1 MNKSLIILL
10 ILAISLIGCAQKSET
25 KIETVNDC
33 QCHTQPWKYKDH
45 VNGIEYCIECHK
57 IEEHPEGNWS
67 DNYTS
72 NNINN
77 CSLCHET
84 KLLRIHM
91 PKTTCV
97 DCHGDAKT
105 IHEKFE
111 KKFLE
116 GEK

>member
-1 MNKSLIILL
+1 MNKLLIIPLVLAVLL
-10 ILAISLIGCAQKSET
+10 FGCAQKSET
-25 KIETVNDC
+25 KIESIEDC
-33 QCHTQPWKYKDH
+33 QCHTQPWEYEDH
-45 VNGIEYCIECHK
+45 VKGVDYCLDCHK
-57 IEEHPEGNWS
+57 IEEHPTGNWS
-67 DNYTS
+67 KGKSIED
-72 NNINN
+72 
-77 CSLCHET
+77 CSVCHET
-84 KLLRIHM
+84 RLLRIHM